1 MKRDR
6 CVLGMRYFSEQITF
20 LTNAEIS
27 TFWNAKNIEIQFSWG
42 KMRVGDYCLRVRRMP
57 LARVFLCTDMGP
69 PGLYFL

>member
-27 TFWNAKNIEIQFSWG
+27 TFWNIEG
-42 KMRVGDYCLRVRRMP
+42 GEMRVGDCCLRVRRMP
-57 LARVFLCTDMGP
+57 LARVFRCTDMGP